1 MHRAVE
7 LGRLRQLGRRCHAN
21 QQIEPAR
28 SAFGSRL
35 PYTIVSA
42 TRLTRSSPRTEQPPF
57 ILPRRTK
64 LLRVAYSAESEATIS
79 SVLTMV
85 LA

>member
-1 MHRAVE
+1 MRTNRSSRRSGHRREQSSPLLSFLVE
-7 LGRLRQLGRRCHAN
+7 L
-21 QQIEPAR
+21 
-28 SAFGSRL
+28 
-35 PYTIVSA
+35 
-42 TRLTRSSPRTEQPPF
+42 
-57 ILPRRTK
+57 K